1 MGTVVIHH
9 THTMNFVLLA
19 LVFGVAAA
27 LPQSY
32 SGERD
37 VIPILRD
44 DRHSDDSGA
53 YSFDFETGNG
63 IVRSESGDQLNV
75 EQQPIGMQG
84 SYSYP
89 LPDGQTF
96 TLKFVANDQGFQ
108 PESPFSPSLQ
118 HSHMKSHSSFWIR
131 SQRPPEKTKKLDE
144 AGRREHT
151 NKHDLILSLFILQV
165 ICIKFTSNYIVNNT
179 KK

>member
-9 THTMNFVLLA
+9 THTMNFVLLT

-108 PESPFSPSLQ
+108 PESPFLPVSPAFPHEIPQFVLDQ
-118 HSHMKSHSSFWIR
+118 IAKAAREDEEARR
-131 SQRPPEKTKKLDE
+131 SGKERAYE
-144 AGRREHT
+144 
-151 NKHDLILSLFILQV
+151 
-165 ICIKFTSNYIVNNT
+165 
-179 KK
+179 